1 MVSRI
6 IDNPKF
12 LILSTAKEIIYNDGY
27 ENLSIRTVAKKCN
40 ISVGTIYNYYPTKK
54 ELVMDLMSG
63 YWDEYFVV
71 LDEIIN
77 TDKDIFAK
85 LNQIYIVLDKFIKNF
100 KETWLM
106 DKFYT
111 TPEYVDSGVKK
122 ENIYMSML
130 TEKIKRMLSMDM
142 SISNSKVYNR
152 IGIDELAKFI
162 ILNII
167 TVIQMPA
174 INYNTFETILKELL
188 Y

>member
-1 MVSRI
+1 MY
-6 IDNPKF
+6 K
-12 LILSTAKEIIYNDGY
+12 DGY
-27 ENLSIRTVAKKCN
+27 ENLSIRNVAKKCD

-63 YWDEYFVV
+63 YWDEYF
-71 LDEIIN
+71 
-77 TDKDIFAK
+77 
-85 LNQIYIVLDKFIKNF
+85 IVLDKFIKNF
-100 KETWLM
+100 KQTWLM

-111 TPEYVDSGVKK
+111 TPEYVNSGIKK

-130 TEKIKRMLSMDM
+130 TEKIKLMLSKDLLV
-142 SISNSKVYNR
+142 SQSNVCNS

-174 INYNTFETILKELL
+174 INYSTFETILKELL
-188 Y
+188 HR